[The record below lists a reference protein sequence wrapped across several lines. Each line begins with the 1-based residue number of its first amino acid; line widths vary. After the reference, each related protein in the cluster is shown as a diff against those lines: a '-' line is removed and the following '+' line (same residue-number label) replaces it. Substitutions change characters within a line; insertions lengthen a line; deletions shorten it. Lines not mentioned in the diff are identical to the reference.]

1 MSRVLFITHPEVTID
16 PAVPVPDWPLSEKGT
31 ARMTAFADGPAVTG
45 VTAVWSSAEQKACD
59 GAAILGRALEL
70 TPQVEPA
77 LHENDRSATGFLPP
91 AEFWPLVERFFAAPE
106 ESVEGWERAADAQA
120 RVLDAIE
127 RVCRNHENTDESTGD
142 IALVAHGGVGALT
155 LAALSGAAISRNY
168 DQPGE
173 GGGNYF
179 VFARQ
184 DKALLQGWQNIDA

>member
-1 MSRVLFITHPEVTID
+1 MSRVFFITHPEVAID
-16 PAVPVPDWPLSEKGT
+16 PAVPVPDWPLSERGK
-31 ARMTAFADGPAVTG
+31 ARMTAFAAGPAVAG
-45 VTAVWSSAEQKACD
+45 ITAVWSSAEQKARD
-59 GAAILGRALEL
+59 GAAILGRALGL

-91 AEFWPLVERFFAAPE
+91 AEFWPLVERFFATPE
-106 ESVEGWERAADAQA
+106 VSVEGWERAADAQA
-120 RVLDAIE
+120 RVLGAIARICQAE
-127 RVCRNHENTDESTGD
+127 KTAGD
-142 IALVAHGGVGALT
+142 IALVAHGGVGALA

-184 DKALLQGWQNIDA
+184 DKALLQGWQNIDG